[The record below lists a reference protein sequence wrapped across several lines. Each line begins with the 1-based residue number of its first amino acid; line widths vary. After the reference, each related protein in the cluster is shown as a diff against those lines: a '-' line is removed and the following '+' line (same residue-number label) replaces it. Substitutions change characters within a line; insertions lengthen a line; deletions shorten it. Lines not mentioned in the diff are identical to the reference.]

1 VGEVDLA
8 AATAGW
14 SPTPVSTV
22 GGTPAW
28 SVAAFSGLLDLPPVA
43 GEGDALPPL
52 WHWFGFLDHPRQDE
66 LGDDGHPAAGAF
78 LPPVPHRRRMI
89 AGGRLEVR
97 RPMRVGETLDRRSSL
112 TRADVKH
119 GRSGAM
125 LLVTV
130 RHEYGRDGEVLVA
143 EEQDVVYRSQPP
155 GAARGIAAAPGDGAQ
170 RSSTLSGEQP
180 GHAPDP
186 SADAVELRTE
196 ETLLFRFS
204 ALTYNTHR
212 IHYDEPYVTGVEGYP
227 GLVVHGPLLALMLL
241 EIPRRHR
248 PGRRVARCD
257 YRLARPVFAG
267 ATVRAD
273 HDGAATTDDVLQ
285 VAAGVPGAPP
295 SITARITLDTEEY
308 RR

>member
-14 SPTPVSTV
+14 SPAPVSTT
-22 GGTPAW
+22 GSTPAW

-43 GEGDALPPL
+43 GEGDPLPPL

-66 LGDDGHPAAGAF
+66 LGDDGHPATGAF

-97 RPMRVGETLDRRSSL
+97 RPIRVGETLERCSSL
-112 TRADVKH
+112 TRAEVKH

-130 RHEYGRDGEVLVA
+130 RHGFTGADGTLAVT

-155 GAARGIAAAPGDGAQ
+155 GAPRGIAAAPGDEAQ
-170 RSSTLSGEQP
+170 RSSTSSGEEP
-180 GHAPDP
+180 GTAPAASP
-186 SADAVELRTE
+186 EAVELRTDP
-196 ETLLFRFS
+196 TLLFRFS

-248 PGRRVARCD
+248 PGRGVAHCA
-257 YRLARPVFAG
+257 YRLARPVFSG

-273 HDGAATTDDVLQ
+273 HEDAPDGDVLRLTG
-285 VAAGVPGAPP
+285 GVPGAPP
-295 SITARITLDTEEY
+295 SITATITLDTEEQH
-308 RR
+308 R

>member
-1 VGEVDLA
+1 MGEVDLA
-8 AATAGW
+8 AATAAW
-14 SPTPVSTV
+14 SPAPVSTT
-22 GGTPAW
+22 GSTPAW

-66 LGDDGHPAAGAF
+66 LGDDGHPAAGTF
-78 LPPVPHRRRMI
+78 LPPVPDRRRMI

-97 RPMRVGETLDRRSSL
+97 RPMRVGEEL
-112 TRADVKH
+112 TRVSALTASEVKH

-130 RHEYGRDGEVLVA
+130 RHEYTGADGALAVA

-155 GAARGIAAAPGDGAQ
+155 GASRGIAAPDPPGSAPAA
-170 RSSTLSGEQP
+170 SGE
-180 GHAPDP
+180 
-186 SADAVELRTE
+186 AVELRTDP
-196 ETLLFRFS
+196 TLLFRFS

-248 PGRRVARCD
+248 PGRGVAHCA
-257 YRLARPVFAG
+257 YRLARPVFSG

-273 HDGAATTDDVLQ
+273 HEDSPGGDVLR
-285 VAAGVPGAPP
+285 VTGGVPGAPP
-295 SITARITLDTEEY
+295 SITATITLDTEEQH
-308 RR
+308 R

>member
-8 AATAGW
+8 AATSGW
-14 SPTPVSTV
+14 SPSPVSTTGV
-22 GGTPAW
+22 TTAW
-28 SVAAFSGLLDLPPVA
+28 AVAAFSGLLDLPPVA
-43 GEGDALPPL
+43 GPGDPLPPL

-66 LGDDGHPAAGAF
+66 LGDDGHPAAGTF
-78 LPPVPHRRRMI
+78 LPPIPHRRRMI

-97 RPMRVGETLDRRSSL
+97 RPMRVAETLERRSSL
-112 TRADVKH
+112 ARADVKH

-130 RHEYGRDGEVLVA
+130 RHEFVRDGDVLVV

-155 GAARGIAAAPGDGAQ
+155 GASRGIAAAEEPGDPPAA
-170 RSSTLSGEQP
+170 SPE
-180 GHAPDP
+180 
-186 SADAVELRTE
+186 AVEVRTDP
-196 ETLLFRFS
+196 TLLFRFS

-248 PGRRVARCD
+248 AGRGVARCD

-273 HDGAATTDDVLQ
+273 HAADPDPQDTADGGDALR
-285 VAAGVPGAPP
+285 VAGGVPGAPP
-295 SITARITLDTEEY
+295 SITATITFDTEEH
-308 RR
+308 RE